1 MKLPIAILTALL
13 CMRLTGAQDC
23 GCVKLNADETTR
35 QGYSEISLYIEE
47 KPFKILHGTAILNAT
62 KEALENVFVEVF
74 IAASDN
80 SPLKRVTG
88 CRTSTDGKF
97 CFTGLAKGKYILRF
111 SKDGGFA
118 ITDIVVKV
126 SPKSGR
132 RREITGVVHLGT

>member
-13 CMRLTGAQDC
+13 CLRLTGAQDC

-47 KPFKILHGTAILNAT
+47 KPFNILHGTAILNAT

-97 CFTGLAKGKYILRF
+97 CFTGLAKGKYIF
-111 SKDGGFA
+111 SFFQKRG
-118 ITDIVVKV
+118 
-126 SPKSGR
+126 
-132 RREITGVVHLGT
+132 LGHKTH